1 MSSKASARRR
11 QFCLALP
18 GLLLAACAPVPVEQA
33 KPRPLRIGLA
43 LGGGAARGFA
53 HIGAIK
59 VLEAN
64 GIVPDL
70 VCGTSAGSVI
80 GALYAA
86 GYSGYQLHELALKM
100 DEGEIAD
107 WALPFLGQ
115 YGGVI
120 KGEALQ
126 NYVNR
131 MVRNRPIEQLARP
144 LGIVATELQTGK
156 AIVFRRGNTGMAV
169 RASSSV
175 PGVFQPVRIAGKD
188 YVDGGLV
195 APVPVRLTR
204 EMGADFVIAI
214 DISTRPSEQQVSG
227 TVGTILQTTAIMGQA
242 IKQQELQE
250 AEALIQPLMP
260 EVKSTDFAARHAAIL
275 AGERAAQA
283 ALPAL
288 KAKLLQLREGGL
300 R

>member
-1 MSSKASARRR
+1 MRRNL
-11 QFCLALP
+11 CLALP
-18 GLLLAACAPVPVEQA
+18 GLLLAACAPVPVAPVRPE
-33 KPRPLRIGLA
+33 PRPLRIGLA

-64 GIVPDL
+64 GITPDMII
-70 VCGTSAGSVI
+70 GTSAGSVI

-86 GYSGYQLHELALKM
+86 GFSGYQLHELALKM
-100 DEGEIAD
+100 DENEIAD
-107 WALPFLGQ
+107 WAIPFLGQ

-126 NYVNR
+126 NYINR

-175 PGVFQPVRIAGKD
+175 PGVFQPVRIGGKD

-195 APVPVRLTR
+195 APVPVRLAR
-204 EMGADFVIAI
+204 EMGADFVIAV
-214 DISTRPSEQQVSG
+214 DISSRPSEQQVSG
-227 TVGTILQTTAIMGQA
+227 TVGVILQTTAIMGQA

-250 AEALIQPLMP
+250 AEALIQPVMP
-260 EVKSTDFAARHAAIL
+260 EVKSTDFTARHAAIL
-275 AGERAAQA
+275 AGEKAALA

-288 KAKLLQLREGGL
+288 KARLTQMREAGVP

>member
-1 MSSKASARRR
+1 MK
-11 QFCLALP
+11 P
-18 GLLLAACAPVPVEQA
+18 E
-33 KPRPLRIGLA
+33 PRPVRVGLA

-64 GIVPDL
+64 GITPDL
-70 VCGTSAGSVI
+70 IIGTSAGSVI

-86 GYSGYQLHELALKM
+86 GFSGYQLHELALKM
-100 DEGEIAD
+100 DEAEIAD
-107 WALPFLGQ
+107 WAVPFLGQ
-115 YGGVI
+115 YGGLI

-131 MVRNRPIEQLARP
+131 MVRNKPIEQLARP
-144 LGIVATELQTGK
+144 LGIVATDLQTGK

-175 PGVFQPVRIAGKD
+175 PGVFQPVRIAGRD

-195 APVPVRLTR
+195 APVPVNLARG
-204 EMGADFVIAI
+204 MGADFVVAV
-214 DISTRPSEQQVSG
+214 DISSRPAEQQVSG
-227 TVGTILQTTAIMGQA
+227 TVGVILQTTAIMGQS
-242 IKQQELQE
+242 IKQQELQR
-250 AEALIQPLMP
+250 ADALIQPAMP
-260 EVKSTDFAARHAAIL
+260 DVKSTDFDARHAAIL
-275 AGERAAQA
+275 AGEVAALAVLPSLKARLAQA
-283 ALPAL
+283 
-288 KAKLLQLREGGL
+288 REQATG

>member
-1 MSSKASARRR
+1 MKARISSSRRAI
-11 QFCLALP
+11 CLALP
-18 GLLLAACAPVPVEQA
+18 GLLLAACAQVPIRPEIRPVRV
-33 KPRPLRIGLA
+33 GLA

-64 GIVPDL
+64 GIVADL
-70 VCGTSAGSVI
+70 IIGTSAGSVI

-100 DEGEIAD
+100 DEAEIAD
-107 WALPFLGQ
+107 WAMPFLGK
-115 YGGVI
+115 YGGLI

-126 NYVNR
+126 NYINR
-131 MVRNRPIEQLARP
+131 MVRNKPIEQLARP
-144 LGIVATELQTGK
+144 LGIVATDLQSGK
-156 AIVFRRGNTGMAV
+156 GIVFRRGNTGMAV

-195 APVPVRLTR
+195 APVPVRYAR
-204 EMGADFVIAI
+204 EMGAELVIAV
-214 DISTRPSEQQVSG
+214 DISSRPAEQQVSG
-227 TVGTILQTTAIMGQA
+227 TVGVILQTTAIMGQS

-250 AEALIQPLMP
+250 ADVVIQPVMP
-260 EVKSTDFAARHAAIL
+260 DVKSTDFDARHAAIL
-275 AGERAAQA
+275 AGEMAALA
-283 ALPAL
+283 VLPAL
-288 KAKLLQLREGGL
+288 KQRLAQAAGRQAK
-300 R
+300 

>member
-1 MSSKASARRR
+1 MPAE
-11 QFCLALP
+11 P
-18 GLLLAACAPVPVEQA
+18 
-33 KPRPLRIGLA
+33 PRPFRIGLA

-70 VCGTSAGSVI
+70 IVGTSAGSVI

-100 DEGEIAD
+100 DEAEIAD
-107 WALPFLGQ
+107 WAVPFLGK
-115 YGGVI
+115 YGGLI

-126 NYVNR
+126 NYINR
-131 MVRNRPIEQLARP
+131 MVRNKPIEQLAKP
-144 LGIVATELQTGK
+144 LGIVATNLQTGQG
-156 AIVFRRGNTGMAV
+156 IVFRRGNTGMAV

-195 APVPVRLTR
+195 APVPVNYTR
-204 EMGADFVIAI
+204 EMGADFVIAV
-214 DISTRPSEQQVSG
+214 DISSRPAEQQVSG
-227 TVGTILQTTAIMGQA
+227 TVGVIMQTTAIMGQS
-242 IKQQELQE
+242 IKQQELQT
-250 AEALIQPLMP
+250 ADALIQPVMP
-260 EVKSTDFAARHAAIL
+260 DVKSVDFDARHAAIL
-275 AGERAAQA
+275 AGEVAALG

-288 KAKLLQLREGGL
+288 KQRLSQAREQTSG